1 MRNLKGME
9 YLERL
14 SYIINLSKDSVEV
27 FADKCGKHKSQIY
40 TYLKG
45 KQLPGMEFFTKMK
58 KSYPWVPL
66 EWLISEIGEPPVN
79 ESRDPQEVLEDFEGL
94 PVAHQVD
101 PAPRKNK
108 NDEIGVMFQ
117 GKDKSLSI
125 DVFLHYVEELGK
137 LKERIRLIEA
147 ELKSHEPPNG
157 IERRS
162 AWQKFDKIFFD
173 IH

>member
-1 MRNLKGME
+1 M
-9 YLERL
+9 
-14 SYIINLSKDSVEV
+14 D
-27 FADKCGKHKSQIY
+27 
-40 TYLKG
+40 
-45 KQLPGMEFFTKMK
+45 FFKEMK
-58 KSYPWVPL
+58 NSYPWVPL

-79 ESRDPQEVLEDFEGL
+79 ESRDLQEALEDLEGL
-94 PVAHQVD
+94 PVAHQ
-101 PAPRKNK
+101 AGSARQKNK
-108 NDEIGVMFQ
+108 GDEIGVMFQ

-162 AWQKFDKIFFD
+162 TWQKFDKIFSD